1 MSEADDFP
9 CRDLV
14 EALTNYLED
23 TMDPGERSRLE
34 AHLAICE
41 GCTTVLEQF
50 RATIRVTGQL
60 TEEEVS
66 RPERESVRAV
76 FTAWRAEGGS

>member
-1 MSEADDFP
+1 VSTVEDFP

-14 EALTNYLED
+14 EALTDYLEEA
-23 TMDPGERSRLE
+23 MPPGERARLE

-50 RATIRVTGQL
+50 RDTIRVTGHL

-66 RPERESVRAV
+66 RPDRESVRAV
-76 FTAWRAEGGS
+76 FRTWRAETGS

>member
-1 MSEADDFP
+1 MSTADDFP

-14 EALTNYLED
+14 EALTDYLED
-23 TMDPGERSRLE
+23 AMDPGDRTRLE

-50 RATIRVTGQL
+50 RDTIRVTGYL

-66 RPERESVRAV
+66 RPDRESVRAV
-76 FTAWRAEGGS
+76 FRAWRAEAGI

>member
-14 EALTNYLED
+14 EALTDYLED
-23 TMDPGERSRLE
+23 AMAPEERTRLE

-50 RATIRVTGQL
+50 RDTIRVTGHL

-66 RPERESVRAV
+66 RPDRESVRAV
-76 FTAWRAEGGS
+76 FGVWRAEAGI

>member
-14 EALTNYLED
+14 EALTDYLED
-23 TMDPGERSRLE
+23 AMAPEARTRLE

-50 RATIRVTGQL
+50 RDTIRVTGHL

-66 RPERESVRAV
+66 RPDRESVRAV
-76 FTAWRAEGGS
+76 FGVWRAEAGI

>member
-1 MSEADDFP
+1 MSTTDDFP

-14 EALTNYLED
+14 EALTDYLEGG
-23 TMDPGERSRLE
+23 MEPGERARLE

-41 GCTTVLEQF
+41 GCRTVLEQF
-50 RATIRVTGQL
+50 RDTIRVTGHL

-66 RPERESVRAV
+66 KPDREAVRAV
-76 FTAWRAEGGS
+76 FRTWRAETTG